1 MNLDEL
7 QSIQSRERQAS
18 SLHNLRP
25 SFYQDVGEFVQEL
38 TRERDRAAERADD
51 PFSSP
56 EVRRLS
62 DDIETAKSTVEALY
76 ERRVGKVVKMASI
89 AAAGMPTEDDGLTE
103 EERKLFATLVEQI
116 EQSREH
122 VLDGV
127 LKGEAS
133 SLSCSRDAGTEPTGA
148 ETPETGTEPTETA
161 PSANATDEPTPES
174 SAVAEL
180 GLDPTPESVTETPTA
195 PPDTPSQETDASS
208 DGVSAAEMMGDGEA
222 TTPSEPAT
230 GGPTP
235 PASTH
240 TDATGGDA
248 TAGGTEPGETD
259 EPASTDTAIATA
271 DESGESPH
279 VERTTVRITRD
290 VGEVFGV
297 DERSYELS
305 SEDVVSLPAENV
317 EPLVKQNAAEPLE

>member
-18 SLHNLRP
+18 SLQNLRP
-25 SFYQDVGEFVQEL
+25 SFYQDVGEFVREL

-51 PFSSP
+51 PFSSR

-62 DDIETAKSTVEALY
+62 DDIETAESTVEAIY

-103 EERKLFATLVEQI
+103 EERGLFASLVERI
-116 EQSREH
+116 EQNREH

-127 LKGEAS
+127 LEGEAS
-133 SLSCSRDAGTEPTGA
+133 TLSCSRDAGTEIAGA
-148 ETPETGTEPTETA
+148 EAETDPTETTA
-161 PSANATDEPTPES
+161 SANATDEPTPES

-180 GLDPTPESVTETPTA
+180 GLDPTAESVDETPTA
-195 PPDTPSQETDASS
+195 PPNTPSQETDASS

-230 GGPTP
+230 DDRTP

-240 TDATGGDA
+240 TNDAGVDA
-248 TAGGTEPGETD
+248 TAGGTESTEPD
-259 EPASTDTAIATA
+259 ELASTDTAVATA
-271 DESGESPH
+271 DDSGGSPH

-305 SEDVVSLPAENV
+305 SEDVVSLPEENV

>member
-18 SLHNLRP
+18 SLQNLRP
-25 SFYQDVGEFVQEL
+25 SFYQDAGEFVREL

-51 PFSSP
+51 PFSSR

-62 DDIETAKSTVEALY
+62 DDIETAESTVEAIY

-103 EERKLFATLVEQI
+103 EERGLFASLVERI
-116 EQSREH
+116 EQNREH

-127 LKGEAS
+127 LEGEAS
-133 SLSCSRDAGTEPTGA
+133 TLSCSRDAETEPIGA
-148 ETPETGTEPTETA
+148 ETPEADSEPTETV

-180 GLDPTPESVTETPTA
+180 GLDPTPESVDETPTA
-195 PPDTPSQETDASS
+195 PPNTPSQETDASS
-208 DGVSAAEMMGDGEA
+208 DGVSAAEMMGDGEE

-230 GGPTP
+230 DDRTP

-240 TDATGGDA
+240 ADAAGDA
-248 TAGGTEPGETD
+248 TAEGTESTEPD

-271 DESGESPH
+271 DDSGGSPH

>member
-18 SLHNLRP
+18 SLQNLRP
-25 SFYQDVGEFVQEL
+25 SFYQDAGEFVREL

-51 PFSSP
+51 PFSSR

-62 DDIETAKSTVEALY
+62 DDIETAESTVEAIY

-103 EERKLFATLVEQI
+103 EERGLFASLVERI
-116 EQSREH
+116 EQNREH

-127 LKGEAS
+127 LEGEAS
-133 SLSCSRDAGTEPTGA
+133 TLSCSRDVGTEPTGA
-148 ETPETGTEPTETA
+148 ETPETDSEPTETA
-161 PSANATDEPTPES
+161 SPANATDEPTPEP

-180 GLDPTPESVTETPTA
+180 GLDPTPDSVDETPTA
-195 PPDTPSQETDASS
+195 PSQETDASA
-208 DGVSAAEMMGDGEA
+208 DGVSAAEMMGDGEE
-222 TTPSEPAT
+222 TTPSDPAT
-230 GGPTP
+230 DDRTP

-240 TDATGGDA
+240 TDAAGGD
-248 TAGGTEPGETD
+248 TTERTESTEPD

-271 DESGESPH
+271 DESGESPR